1 MRYGVIFSF
10 NFFNSEW
17 LIEKGTF
24 MGLAAR
30 HPQNS
35 AYFLTAEKHA
45 AETLTVHFLQD
56 EA

>member
-1 MRYGVIFSF
+1 MRYGVIFS
-10 NFFNSEW
+10 FNSEW